1 MTEPN
6 YKEMWL
12 SLKSKVEA
20 LRQEAR
26 AKADNAEDYGNLKEL
41 VAIQGWMDTVLRYMK
56 EEEER

>member
-1 MTEPN
+1 MNEPN

-26 AKADNAEDYGNLKEL
+26 AKADKAEDYGDLKEL
-41 VAIQGWMDTVLRYMK
+41 VAIQGWIDTVLRYMK

>member
-12 SLKSKVEA
+12 SLKSKVET

-26 AKADNAEDYGNLKEL
+26 AKADKAEDCGDLKEL
-41 VAIQGWMDTVLRYMK
+41 VAIQGWMDTVLHYMK